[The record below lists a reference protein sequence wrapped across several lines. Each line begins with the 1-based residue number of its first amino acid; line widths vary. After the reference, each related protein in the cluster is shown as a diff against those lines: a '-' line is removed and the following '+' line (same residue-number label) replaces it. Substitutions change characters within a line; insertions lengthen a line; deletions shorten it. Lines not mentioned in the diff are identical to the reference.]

1 MRSLFLG
8 APPIGGTRRRS
19 GTSLLRKLM
28 PRARERVTLMP
39 VAEQPAELA
48 EAFGMVIRDPFYE
61 WDRHEL
67 HPQTTNYEFLTEMA
81 SNLYALGVRWVRIE
95 FHADPGG
102 SYGAIDYRKYDW
114 FINVLAPRFGLKI
127 LALFTT
133 DIVSGNGSE
142 IGTFQVTGAADPQNA
157 YIKVFADRAVEIA
170 TRYGRNLHAYEI
182 LNALNNDAAPTA
194 EQQSAQDEISPE
206 AVGTLMC
213 AVFPRL
219 KAVQDVPV
227 LLGGLRTGLN
237 KDLKRNARRYL
248 SAIYE
253 SSSVRAFRSAE
264 SRWPFDALGLHP
276 YHDAAQNVDD
286 VEEVLGNL
294 STVHALMKAHGDP
307 GRIWITQIGMESGP
321 PPKGDRPSEGE
332 IRQANFL
339 NGVYT
344 GVLRTKRDFVER
356 IFWFRYEDSR
366 VARDETWGVVRL
378 EMPLGTKEPNPDG
391 VIARRR
397 PAFDVYS
404 ALTPAPAPLAAI
416 GPAAPTNFEVVK
428 RLGGDV
434 EFAWQAGVPGTY
446 PIKEHQ
452 LYRASEPDM
461 SDAEH
466 VTSLEYTLRA
476 KGRAPRGA
484 SYYAICAVD
493 TAVPP
498 NISDFSNVVKV
509 TRRI

>member
-1 MRSLFLG
+1 MR
-8 APPIGGTRRRS
+8 
-19 GTSLLRKLM
+19 
-28 PRARERVTLMP
+28 RAKGSVALMP

-48 EAFGMVIRDPFYE
+48 EAFGMVVRDPFYE
-61 WDRHEL
+61 WNRHEL
-67 HPQTTNYEFLTEMA
+67 HPQTPNYEFLTEMA

-127 LALFTT
+127 LALFNTG
-133 DIVSGNGSE
+133 IVRGSGSE
-142 IGTFQVTGAADPQNA
+142 IATFQVTGAADPRGA

-170 TRYGRNLHAYEI
+170 TRYGPNLHAYEI
-182 LNALNNDAAPTA
+182 LNEPNNTPTPAAET
-194 EQQSAQDEISPE
+194 QGAQDEISPE

-227 LLGGLRTGLN
+227 LLGGLRTGMDN
-237 KDLKRNARRYL
+237 DAQRGARRYL
-248 SAIYE
+248 SAVYE
-253 SSSVRAFRSAE
+253 SPFVRTFRSAE
-264 SRWPFDALGLHP
+264 SRWPFDAVGLHP
-276 YHDAAQNVDD
+276 YHAGDNSANTA
-286 VEEVLGNL
+286 EEVLAKV
-294 STVHALMKAHGDP
+294 SAVHALMKAHGDA
-307 GRIWITQIGMESGP
+307 GMIWITEIGMEAGP
-321 PPKGDRPSEGE
+321 PPKGDRSSEGE

-339 NGVYT
+339 NAVYT
-344 GVLRTKRDFVER
+344 GVLRTKRDFVQR
-356 IFWFRYEDSR
+356 VFWFKYEDFR
-366 VARDETWGVVRL
+366 VDRDETWGVVRL
-378 EMPLGTKEPNPDG
+378 EMPQGTKEPDPDG

-397 PAFDVYS
+397 PAFSVLS
-404 ALTPAPAPLAAI
+404 ALTPAPAPLAVI
-416 GPAAPTNFEVVK
+416 GPAAPMNLEVVK

-434 EFAWQAGVPGTY
+434 EFAWQAGVPGTH

-461 SDAEH
+461 RDAQL
-466 VTSLEYTLRA
+466 VASLEYTLRA
-476 KGRAPRGA
+476 RRHAPRGA
-484 SYYAICAVD
+484 SYYAILAMD